1 MTTLQRPKPECGW
14 NFPNVVIKYKA
25 LLYNRI
31 QMLGARKGS
40 VMSARIC
47 ACDFAGTPTNRPYAN
62 RFSSKLTSLRQYISD
77 MAYVSPYATDETRKK
92 FKRRM
97 YEVLLRLA
105 NNESTPRAIRMVRK
119 FPCNNWE
126 SVRKNV
132 HVNVLPDT
140 IKSTW
145 YAAIHGII
153 LTNDRLA
160 AIDLTARRACSKC
173 GHTDSL

>member
-1 MTTLQRPKPECGW
+1 
-14 NFPNVVIKYKA
+14 
-25 LLYNRI
+25 
-31 QMLGARKGS
+31 MLGARNVS
-40 VMSARIC
+40 VMSELIC
-47 ACDFAGTPTNRPYAN
+47 AWNFAGTPTNRPYAN
-62 RFSSKLTSLRQYISD
+62 RFSSKLTYLRQYISD

-97 YEVLLRLA
+97 YEALLRLA
-105 NNESTPRAIRMVRK
+105 NNESTPRAIRIVRK

-126 SVRKNV
+126 SVRKNL
-132 HVNVLPDT
+132 HVNLISVT

-160 AIDLTARRACSKC
+160 AIDLAATSACSKC